1 MQTFLGIEL
10 GSTRI
15 KAVLIDENH
24 VPVAAGGF
32 DWENQF
38 ENGIWTYSLDI
49 VWQGLQ
55 ASVSALIADFQA
67 KYQKPFPAVSG
78 MGVSAMM
85 HGYLVF
91 DQTGKQLVPFRTW
104 RNTITEEAASQ
115 LTDLFGFNIPQRW
128 TIAHLYHAILGG
140 EMHVGEI
147 DFCTTLAGYVHQ
159 QLTGKRVVG
168 IGEASGIFPID
179 STTNDYH
186 GEMVTQF
193 NPLAAQHGFAAPLRD
208 ILPKVLNAGEAAGT
222 LTEAGAKRL
231 DPTGTLTPGIPL
243 CPPEGDA
250 GTGMVATNSVAPRTG
265 NVSAGTSVFA
275 MLVLERALSKLYPE
289 IDMVT
294 TPTGKPVAMVHC
306 NNCTSDLDAWVNLF
320 GDAAEALGMCVSK
333 TDLYGTLY
341 QAAFSGDKDG
351 GGLLSCNYLSGE
363 HTTGFHEGRP
373 LFVRTP
379 ESRLTLPNFMRT
391 LLFSAMAT
399 LKIGMDILT
408 EGEGVELEQI
418 LGHGGLFKTPIV
430 GQTLMAGALSI
441 PVAVMES
448 AGEGG
453 AWGIALLTAYAV
465 QKETDE
471 SLEAFL
477 SNKVFSG
484 YLVTRIEPDQADITG
499 FADYLTRYKR
509 LLEVE
514 RAAVTHLG
522 HRGNEGESDA

>member
-208 ILPKVLNAGEAAGT
+208 I
-222 LTEAGAKRL
+222 
-231 DPTGTLTPGIPL
+231 
-243 CPPEGDA
+243 
-250 GTGMVATNSVAPRTG
+250 
-265 NVSAGTSVFA
+265 
-275 MLVLERALSKLYPE
+275 
-289 IDMVT
+289 
-294 TPTGKPVAMVHC
+294 
-306 NNCTSDLDAWVNLF
+306 
-320 GDAAEALGMCVSK
+320 
-333 TDLYGTLY
+333 
-341 QAAFSGDKDG
+341 
-351 GGLLSCNYLSGE
+351 
-363 HTTGFHEGRP
+363 
-373 LFVRTP
+373 
-379 ESRLTLPNFMRT
+379 
-391 LLFSAMAT
+391 
-399 LKIGMDILT
+399 
-408 EGEGVELEQI
+408 
-418 LGHGGLFKTPIV
+418 
-430 GQTLMAGALSI
+430 
-441 PVAVMES
+441 
-448 AGEGG
+448 
-453 AWGIALLTAYAV
+453 
-465 QKETDE
+465 
-471 SLEAFL
+471 
-477 SNKVFSG
+477 
-484 YLVTRIEPDQADITG
+484 
-499 FADYLTRYKR
+499 
-509 LLEVE
+509 
-514 RAAVTHLG
+514 
-522 HRGNEGESDA
+522 